1 MKNGM
6 GIVTLASKYSFKE
19 TLSRLENL
27 VQAKGAQIFARIDH
41 SGEAEKAGLKMPPT
55 MLLIFGSPKMGTSI
69 MLTAPTAAIDLPMKA
84 LVSEDNEGKVWL
96 SYTDPKHFAGRFSLS
111 EDQVAP
117 VAGIRNLAKE
127 VVE

>member
-6 GIVTLASKYSFKE
+6 GIVTLASKYSFQE
-19 TLSRLENL
+19 TLNRLEGL
-27 VQAKGAQIFARIDH
+27 IQAKGATVFARIDH
-41 SGEAEKAGLKMPPT
+41 SEEAQKAGLKMPPT
-55 MLLIFGSPKMGTSI
+55 VLLIFGSPKMGTSV

-84 LVSEDNEGKVWL
+84 LVLQDGDGKVWL
-96 SYTDPKHFAGRFSLS
+96 SYNDPKHFAGRFGLS

-117 VAGIRNLAKE
+117 IAGIRSLAKE

>member
-6 GIVTLASKYSFKE
+6 GIVTLASKYSFQE
-19 TLSRLENL
+19 TLSRLEGL
-27 VQAKGAQIFARIDH
+27 IQAKGATVFARIDH
-41 SGEAEKAGLKMPPT
+41 SEEAQKAGLKMPPT
-55 MLLIFGSPKMGTSI
+55 VLLIFGSPKMGTSV

-84 LVSEDNEGKVWL
+84 LVLQDGDGKVWL
-96 SYTDPKHFAGRFSLS
+96 SYNDPKHFAGRFGLS

-117 VAGIRNLAKE
+117 IAGIRSLAKE